1 MAVEAVGSKFS
12 RNNHY
17 ILAPMCLAFAVWFAY
32 DGWINKT
39 YQQEETRE
47 DGTPTANLQFNRYAP
62 IGLAAIAVYSLLAA
76 AQVKNK
82 RITADENGLTING
95 KAVIPYS
102 SVTHI
107 DKRFF
112 EKEGHYTIG
121 YKEGDAEQTLK
132 LSDRKYDGLGLLLD
146 ELIRRTGAAPANAD
160 ASQEDQ
166 TKTS

>member
-17 ILAPMCLAFAVWFAY
+17 ILAAMCLAFAVWFTY

-82 RITADENGLTING
+82 RITTDDEGLTVSG
-95 KAVIPYS
+95 KAAIPYRS
-102 SVTHI
+102 ITHI

-121 YKEGDAEQTLK
+121 YKEAGADQSLK
-132 LSDRKYDGLGLLLD
+132 LSDRKYDNLGLLLD
-146 ELIRRTGAAPANAD
+146 ELIRRTGAAPAD
-160 ASQEDQ
+160 AASGREDQ
-166 TKTS
+166 QKNS